1 MKVKGGSVNFSHF
14 PRRNRLHGRFI
25 HWSEKKTGGRY
36 GKRASAAVGNAA
48 ATGNRIGKKEKNEDF
63 YKAILLLK
71 DEEECYS
78 FFRDMCTIAEL
89 RAMEQ
94 RFEVAR
100 MLTQGKVYSEILER
114 TGASSATI
122 SRVARSLTDS
132 DGGYERIFARMKG
145 EK

>member
-1 MKVKGGSVNFSHF
+1 M
-14 PRRNRLHGRFI
+14 
-25 HWSEKKTGGRY
+25 
-36 GKRASAAVGNAA
+36 AAP
-48 ATGNRIGKKEKNEDF
+48 GNRIGKKEKNEDF

-71 DEEECYS
+71 DEKECYS
-78 FFRDMCTIAEL
+78 FFRDVCTIAEL

-100 MLTQGKVYSEILER
+100 MLTDGMVYSEILER

-132 DGGYERIFARMKG
+132 TGGYERIFERMKD
-145 EK
+145 KA

>member
-1 MKVKGGSVNFSHF
+1 MAAPGS
-14 PRRNRLHGRFI
+14 RFGQ
-25 HWSEKKTGGRY
+25 E
-36 GKRASAAVGNAA
+36 A
-48 ATGNRIGKKEKNEDF
+48 KNDDF

-78 FFRDMCTIAEL
+78 FFRDVCTQNEL

-100 MLTQGKVYSEILER
+100 LLTKGMGYNEILER

-122 SRVARSLTDS
+122 SRVARSLNDS
-132 DGGYERIFARMKG
+132 TGGYDRVFERLNDGKL
-145 EK
+145 

>member
-1 MKVKGGSVNFSHF
+1 MGAPGS
-14 PRRNRLHGRFI
+14 
-25 HWSEKKTGGRY
+25 
-36 GKRASAAVGNAA
+36 
-48 ATGNRIGKKEKNEDF
+48 RIAKKEKNEDF

-71 DEEECYS
+71 DEQECYS
-78 FFRDMCTIAEL
+78 FFRDVCTIAEL

-100 MLTQGKVYSEILER
+100 LLTDGCVYSEILER

-132 DGGYERIFARMKG
+132 TGGYDAIFARMKE

>member
-1 MKVKGGSVNFSHF
+1 MAAPGS
-14 PRRNRLHGRFI
+14 
-25 HWSEKKTGGRY
+25 
-36 GKRASAAVGNAA
+36 
-48 ATGNRIGKKEKNEDF
+48 RIGKKTKNDDF

-78 FFRDMCTIAEL
+78 FFRDVCTQTEL

-100 MLTQGKVYSEILER
+100 LLTKGMVYNEILER

-122 SRVARSLTDS
+122 SRVARSLNDS
-132 DGGYERIFARMKG
+132 TGGYDRVFERMNDGKL
-145 EK
+145 